1 LDTIHA
7 EPKNV
12 SREGPRYL
20 AKKDYGRVPEYL
32 SKRNDEFSQAKQDAE
47 RRQLERQKEEI
58 LKSGLIPL
66 PEEERIRILE
76 GLKAN
81 WEKLNAEYM
90 KMSLV
95 VDTVPKI
102 NRKISL
108 ENGLKRLEADI
119 KQFSNTNILVDFH
132 SMERHR

>member
-1 LDTIHA
+1 M
-7 EPKNV
+7 
-12 SREGPRYL
+12 
-20 AKKDYGRVPEYL
+20 
-32 SKRNDEFSQAKQDAE
+32 
-47 RRQLERQKEEI
+47 ERQKEEI

-66 PEEERIRILE
+66 PEEERLRILE

-102 NRKISL
+102 NKKVNL
-108 ENGLKRLEADI
+108 ENGLKRLEQDI